1 MLRGI
6 VAMAVGCLVADLVI
20 WGLTWAS
27 PGFTMP
33 SWIFAPF
40 FVFAIVANGVTIVIF
55 VLAHGTKSRPSI
67 SLRHLPRWLIAV
79 LTLVVVGFV
88 VTGPAELFT
97 AVPGQPGYNSST
109 HQYYYDNHGSIIL
122 TTRGPYFSAVAT
134 QTRGFLSF
142 AIAFTCVALVLAT
155 AELSRRSK
163 LKAPRLSEVPEPTA
177 PPPRLCPPS
186 WVGAIVVVAA
196 LVLTVVTFV
205 QISTRVDAYASNPSA
220 VTTSGITKHLTNGP
234 WVVFTWC
241 ETHATD
247 APYGCPSMAPSD
259 IEIRGADGSEVRTSP
274 DPSNDHISPDGLPA
288 AGQLTFSIEE
298 SGDYRLV
305 LTRPV
310 PKGVFVAESPGT
322 VARSLVGSIVLAVL
336 GIAVALCG
344 VILVAR
350 RIRWRLRDAPPVL
363 VETA

>member
-1 MLRGI
+1 
-6 VAMAVGCLVADLVI
+6 
-20 WGLTWAS
+20 
-27 PGFTMP
+27 
-33 SWIFAPF
+33 
-40 FVFAIVANGVTIVIF
+40 
-55 VLAHGTKSRPSI
+55 
-67 SLRHLPRWLIAV
+67 
-79 LTLVVVGFV
+79 
-88 VTGPAELFT
+88 
-97 AVPGQPGYNSST
+97 
-109 HQYYYDNHGSIIL
+109 
-122 TTRGPYFSAVAT
+122 
-134 QTRGFLSF
+134 
-142 AIAFTCVALVLAT
+142 
-155 AELSRRSK
+155 
-163 LKAPRLSEVPEPTA
+163 
-177 PPPRLCPPS
+177 
-186 WVGAIVVVAA
+186 
-196 LVLTVVTFV
+196 
-205 QISTRVDAYASNPSA
+205 
-220 VTTSGITKHLTNGP
+220 
-234 WVVFTWC
+234 
-241 ETHATD
+241 
-247 APYGCPSMAPSD
+247 MAPSD